1 MSSQKKA
8 KNNAVQRVKAT
19 NMDATSRVEETLN
32 KVENLVVSSSHLP
45 LTNKSVI
52 DENDLIHLIEELR
65 QDLPRE
71 LNHAREIMEKE
82 AAIIEDAH
90 READDIVQKAK
101 DYAVG
106 LVAKE
111 TVVTEAQAKAR
122 EIEAQADEKA
132 RVLVEQ
138 AKQQRAEVLTRT
150 REESKQLRDAADT
163 YVNQVFD
170 QLIGHVGDTAKFA
183 QQSVNYLQ
191 QSVSSIDQAR
201 GTLQQAKEQMNRG
214 AAEAAAAADAA
225 LPQDVAEAVPSEAQA
240 SGTEA

>member
-1 MSSQKKA
+1 MSSKKLA
-8 KNNAVQRVKAT
+8 KKNAAARVSPSGR
-19 NMDATSRVEETLN
+19 DATSRVEETLN
-32 KVENLVVSSSHLP
+32 KVEDLVVNSSHLP
-45 LTNKSVI
+45 LTGKSMI
-52 DENDLIHLIEELR
+52 DENDLIHLVEELR
-65 QDLPRE
+65 QDLPLE

-82 AAIIEDAH
+82 TEIIEQAH
-90 READDIVQKAK
+90 READEIIQKAK
-101 DYAVG
+101 DYAAG

-122 EIEAQADEKA
+122 EIEAQSEEKA

-138 AKQQRAEVLTRT
+138 AQQQRAEVLART
-150 REESKQLRDAADT
+150 REESKQLRDAADA

-170 QLIGHVGDTAKFA
+170 QLIGHVADTAKFA

-214 AAEAAAAADAA
+214 AAEAAAAAENA
-225 LPQDVAEAVPSEAQA
+225 LPEEAAPAEEHVAAGKAEA
-240 SGTEA
+240 